1 MDLIMFHDKIR
12 TTDLEG
18 VYERVTFENTGIS
31 VDCIFVGF
39 FCLCFFFPKGKNFYV
54 RDECLC
60 ALVPCVVPSCV
71 LEAGV
76 LRIHTSFQKQ
86 LRSLFS
92 IPIFVRIAS
101 GIHIVVW
108 VSGVPR
114 NVASAAVLGMML
126 SFWLGV
132 LLCPSP
138 VPAVLHCF
146 LPMPKAPVSC
156 FLFYTLVF

>member
-1 MDLIMFHDKIR
+1 MIRLGPLIWRGYMKEWLLKILVFLW
-12 TTDLEG
+12 TVFLWG
-18 VYERVTFENTGIS
+18 S
-31 VDCIFVGF
+31 FVCG
-39 FCLCFFFPKGKNFYV
+39 FFFPKGKNFYV

-60 ALVPCVVPSCV
+60 ALVPWVVPSCV

-132 LLCPSP
+132 LLLSLSSP
-138 VPAVLHCF
+138 CCSSLFSAHAQSTCFMFPLLH
-146 LPMPKAPVSC
+146 SC
-156 FLFYTLVF
+156 FLASVLN